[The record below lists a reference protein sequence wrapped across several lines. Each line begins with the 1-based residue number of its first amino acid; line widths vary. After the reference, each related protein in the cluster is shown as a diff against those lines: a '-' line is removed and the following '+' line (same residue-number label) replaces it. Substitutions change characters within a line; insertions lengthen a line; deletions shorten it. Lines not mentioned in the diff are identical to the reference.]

1 MSWLEEV
8 EELNRRREMAL
19 QQGGEES
26 IARHHERGKL
36 TIRERIDNFLDSGSF
51 KESGR
56 IAGGAVLNDDMKV
69 ESFQPANYVLGV
81 GRVNN
86 RLTAVGG
93 EDFTLKGGSP
103 NGAGLR
109 RSVYAEHLAVQHKIP
124 IVRFLEGGGGSVGG
138 SPPDPKQPRTV
149 GSPVFERNRMKI
161 FGEALGSVPV
171 ASAAL
176 GPVAGFPAARLVA
189 SHFSVMTEKTA
200 QVLIAGP
207 SVVERALGK
216 PITKE
221 ELGGAHVHLKNGVVN
236 NLAVDEYDAFRQL
249 RQFLSYMPQSV
260 WERAPRI
267 ACDDPVDRKDE
278 SLLSVIPRDRVQTF
292 DMHEIIESIVDRD
305 SFFEISHQYGLG
317 QITGFARI
325 NGQSV
330 GVTGNDCRYFAG
342 AMTADGCQ
350 KVRRFIEICETFHLP
365 IVNLVDEPGFMIG
378 PEAEAQATILYG
390 MTTVLAAVQAE
401 VPWASVMV
409 RKCYGVAGAAHFS
422 DQDYTLTWPSVDS
435 GALPIE
441 GGVAVA
447 FRRQIAEAADPEAF
461 RKEMEDQFAKSKNPY
476 ISAES
481 FAVNDMIDPR
491 ETRPYL
497 CDWIDL
503 IQSQL
508 DVLVGP
514 RAFTYRP

>member
-8 EELNRRREMAL
+8 KELNRRRELAL

-26 IARHHERGKL
+26 IQRHHERGKL
-36 TIRERIDNFLDSGSF
+36 TIRERIDNFLDQGSF

-56 IAGGAVLNDDMKV
+56 IAGGAVLDDDLKV
-69 ESFQPANYVLGV
+69 ESFSPANYVLGV

-207 SVVERALGK
+207 SVVERALGR

-221 ELGGAHVHLKNGVVN
+221 ELGGAQVHLKNGVVN
-236 NLAVDEYDAFRQL
+236 NLAIDEYDAFYQL
-249 RQFLSYMPQSV
+249 RRFLSYMPQSV
-260 WERAPRI
+260 WERAPRS
-267 ACDDPVDRKDE
+267 ACSDPIDRKDE
-278 SLLSVIPRDRVQTF
+278 SLLSAIPRDRTQTF
-292 DMHEIIESIVDRD
+292 DMHNVINSIVDKG
-305 SFFEISHQYGLG
+305 SFFEISSQYGLG
-317 QITGFARI
+317 QITGLARI

-330 GVTGNDCRYFAG
+330 GVTGNDCRFFAG
-342 AMTADGCQ
+342 AMTADGSQ

-365 IVNLVDEPGFMIG
+365 IINLVDEPGFMIG

-390 MTTVLAAVQAE
+390 MSTVLAAVQAE
-401 VPWASVMV
+401 VPWASIMV
-409 RKCYGVAGAAHFS
+409 RKCYGVAATAHFS
-422 DQDYTLTWPSVDS
+422 DQGYTLSWPSVDS

-497 CDWIDL
+497 CDWIEL
-503 IQSQL
+503 IQPQL

>member
-1 MSWLEEV
+1 MSWSEEV
-8 EELNRRREMAL
+8 KELNRRRELAL

-26 IARHHERGKL
+26 IRRHHERGKL
-36 TIRERIDNFLDSGSF
+36 TIRERIDNFLDQGSF
-51 KESGR
+51 RESGR
-56 IAGGAVLNDDMKV
+56 IAGGAVLDDDLKV
-69 ESFQPANYVLGV
+69 KSFSPANYVLGV
-81 GRVNN
+81 GRVNH

-124 IVRFLEGGGGSVGG
+124 IVRFLEGGGGSVGS
-138 SPPDPKQPRTV
+138 SPADPKQPRTV

-189 SHFSVMTEKTA
+189 SHFSVMTEQTA

-207 SVVERALGK
+207 SVVERALGR
-216 PITKE
+216 PVTKE
-221 ELGGAHVHLKNGVVN
+221 ELGGAQVHLKNGVVN
-236 NLAVDEYDAFRQL
+236 NLAIDEYDAFYQL
-249 RQFLSYMPQSV
+249 RRFLSYMPQSV
-260 WERAPRI
+260 WERAPKLS
-267 ACDDPVDRKDE
+267 CTDPVNRMDE
-278 SLLSVIPRDRVQTF
+278 SLLSVIPRDRAHTF
-292 DMHEIIESIVDRD
+292 DMHDVINSIVDKD
-305 SFFEISHQYGLG
+305 SFFEISSQYGLG
-317 QITGFARI
+317 QIIGLARI

-330 GVTGNDCRYFAG
+330 GVTGNDCRFFAG
-342 AMTADGCQ
+342 AMTADGSQ

-365 IVNLVDEPGFMIG
+365 IINLVDEPGFMIG

-390 MTTVLAAVQAE
+390 MSTVLAAVQAE

-409 RKCYGVAGAAHFS
+409 RKCYGVAATAHFS
-422 DQDYTLTWPSVDS
+422 DQGYTLSWPSVDS

-447 FRRQIAEAADPEAF
+447 FRKEIAEAADPEAF
-461 RKEMEDQFAKSKNPY
+461 RKKMEDQFAKSKNPY

-497 CDWIDL
+497 CDWIEL
-503 IQSQL
+503 IQPQL
-508 DVLVGP
+508 DVLTGP